1 MRTLFFTACLVCCA
15 GADGA
20 PPEGADSFEQLK
32 SLAGEWEAD
41 LPGCGKLTNSIRLI
55 SNGKAIEETIG
66 TS

>member
-15 GADGA
+15 GADSA
-20 PPEGADSFEQLK
+20 PRADSFEQLK